1 MIRTRFAPSP
11 TGFLHIGG
19 ARTALFSWAF
29 ARHHGGKFILRIE
42 DTDLARSTP
51 EAVQAIIDGMNWLGL
66 THDEGPFYQ
75 MQRMDRYKVV
85 IQEMLAA
92 GGDCATPGTAI
103 TCAVPRVDI
112 ILLGGRKQYAVTA
125 EGKLALEEQSDAL
138 QHLLARLSEDKS
150 REARQRPAQLV
161 RAIENFRTAMRL
173 KTHGQPG
180 VPATVL
186 TEAQINAI
194 AAIIDEAAL
203 KIEKA

>member
-1 MIRTRFAPSP
+1 MGHA
-11 TGFLHIGG
+11 
-19 ARTALFSWAF
+19 TAT
-29 ARHHGGKFILRIE
+29 E
-42 DTDLARSTP
+42 V
-51 EAVQAIIDGMNWLGL
+51 E
-66 THDEGPFYQ
+66 
-75 MQRMDRYKVV
+75 
-85 IQEMLAA
+85 
-92 GGDCATPGTAI
+92 
-103 TCAVPRVDI
+103 
-112 ILLGGRKQYAVTA
+112 GGRKQYAVTA

-138 QHLLARLSEDKS
+138 QHLLARLSEGKS